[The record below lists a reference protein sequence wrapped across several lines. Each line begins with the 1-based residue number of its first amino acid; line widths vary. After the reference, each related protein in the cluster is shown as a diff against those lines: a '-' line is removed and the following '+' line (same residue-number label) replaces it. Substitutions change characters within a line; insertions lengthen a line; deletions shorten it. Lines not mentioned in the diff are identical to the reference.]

1 MLTQRELTRYFKRLR
16 YGGRSAPARALDY
29 VALRLILLVA
39 AFLFF
44 RLRMD
49 TVHAA
54 ILALIALAAA
64 TLLLHAAREAAMA
77 RFVRAETLR
86 IRRLLVCEQL
96 PYLDPADFL
105 LLCRRACGPGSPA
118 ALQRAEPV
126 GADALLPL
134 LRAATGPV
142 SVCSSSGFTPAAEA
156 FVRRAPHRAELIGP
170 AALAA
175 AAKENDPFWPG
186 DEAVHAYIA
195 SQCARRAPLRVL
207 VVQAAAGLRAGG
219 AVKKYLLTAAVLLFA
234 SCLTRFAL
242 YYRMLAGLCITLA
255 AVSVMLSR
263 SSHAKR
269 PD

>member
-105 LLCRRACGPGSPA
+105 LLCRRA
-118 ALQRAEPV
+118 
-126 GADALLPL
+126 
-134 LRAATGPV
+134 
-142 SVCSSSGFTPAAEA
+142 
-156 FVRRAPHRAELIGP
+156 
-170 AALAA
+170 
-175 AAKENDPFWPG
+175 
-186 DEAVHAYIA
+186 
-195 SQCARRAPLRVL
+195 
-207 VVQAAAGLRAGG
+207 
-219 AVKKYLLTAAVLLFA
+219 
-234 SCLTRFAL
+234 
-242 YYRMLAGLCITLA
+242 
-255 AVSVMLSR
+255 
-263 SSHAKR
+263 
-269 PD
+269 